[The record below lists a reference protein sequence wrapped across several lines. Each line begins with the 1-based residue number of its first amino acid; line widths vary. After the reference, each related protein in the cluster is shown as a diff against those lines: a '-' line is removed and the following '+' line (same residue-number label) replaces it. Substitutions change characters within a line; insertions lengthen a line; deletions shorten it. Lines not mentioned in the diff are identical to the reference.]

1 MRNANITK
9 NFINLDEIIMHKEL
23 QAYYQPMYDMGS
35 KKIVACEALARIVKE
50 NGEIVPPGKFIPF
63 LDESKDALKLDW
75 YILEEVC
82 AVLKELKES
91 GAQVVPMS
99 INFSKMHALES
110 NFIEKMT
117 GIVDKYGVAHD
128 LIHLEVTEENLLYY
142 EDDANYLINELRK
155 QGFKLAVD
163 NFGTGVS
170 SLNFIRGIDFDILK
184 VDRSMISSPV
194 LTKKDY
200 VIVKAM
206 IELGHDLGLEV
217 VAEGVETK
225 EQVDMLSEI
234 GCTTAQGF
242 FYSKPINVKLL
253 YKQLG

>member
-1 MRNANITK
+1 MRNANVMK
-9 NFINLDEIIMHKEL
+9 NFINLDEIIARKEL
-23 QAYYQPMYDMGS
+23 QAYYQPLYDI
-35 KKIVACEALARIVKE
+35 KTNKIVACEALARIVKE

-63 LDESKDALKLDW
+63 LDESRGALKLDW

-82 AVLKELKES
+82 KMLKELKDS
-91 GAQVVPMS
+91 GSKLVPMS
-99 INFSKMHALES
+99 INFSKMHALEA
-110 NFIEKMT
+110 NFIGKITE
-117 GIVDKYGVAHD
+117 IVDKYNVSHN
-128 LIHLEVTEENLLYY
+128 LIQIEVTEENLQYY

-170 SLNFIRGIDFDILK
+170 SLNFIRSIDFDMLK
-184 VDRSMISSPV
+184 IDRSMISSPV

-206 IELGHDLGLEV
+206 IELGHNLGLEV

-225 EQVDMLSEI
+225 EQVQMLSQI

-242 FYSKPINVKLL
+242 YYSKPISIQMLF
-253 YKQLG
+253 KQLG